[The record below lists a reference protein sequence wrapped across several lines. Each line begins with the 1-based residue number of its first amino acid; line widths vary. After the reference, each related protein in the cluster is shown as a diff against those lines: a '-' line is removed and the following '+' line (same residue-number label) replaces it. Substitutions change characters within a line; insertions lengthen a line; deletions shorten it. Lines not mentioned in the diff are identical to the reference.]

1 MPNLMRKQVSP
12 TTKRLGLFL
21 FIFLG
26 CTHLLSATLIEADSG
41 KDIKTHPNAQKK
53 SLQSADDLK
62 AKAETYNREA
72 ISLFEEGRYAEA
84 QELWGMAIDLIEH
97 PRVQHPDFEAVVEEP
112 PPVESLEAPGS
123 MAEPSES
130 SPMAD
135 KYQSGLSLLEQKEY
149 GEAQKV
155 FEEIEAAQ
163 PGYRNTK
170 KYLIVIDELL
180 REENLPM
187 AQEQV
192 NDEAMDQITADQP
205 EYTEVTP
212 EPRMADLEFDR
223 RQEEAQWEEAV
234 EQSEQKLQ
242 DQIEERVAPIYQK
255 ALQHYKRKEYVEARD
270 SFEQVQVLSPD
281 YKLTAKYLDGID
293 DDILYAQQQKEEE
306 QRLAE
311 ERSRRQDELEFRKTI
326 AAKEAAYR
334 KELTGQAEQIY
345 QQAIEDFKS
354 RRFEEAEDNFRKVEA
369 ISSGYKLTGKYLE
382 RVQEARDEEAR
393 LQAAEESRRQALMQ
407 HNEEEDLKRTIEE
420 SERMRQQGLREKA
433 EAVYQ
438 KARTDYGQGEM
449 EKARVGFA
457 EAGQILPD
465 YRSTR
470 KYLALIDEDMAR
482 EKRSEPEI
490 LHKPKAAKVLTKKA
504 RTAVMPT
511 SRKRLEAQEF
521 YQQAKESYKKRE
533 FAKAKELFEKANAA
547 VRGYQATEKFL
558 ARIDS
563 DIQKETRYQQDMRER
578 EARRQAK
585 ETRYQQDLQRRDA
598 QRQAREKALEQKRA
612 AANAA
617 VVQRRQET
625 RELKETAA
633 RIKNDR
639 DKMVAGK
646 IQELYREAESDYK
659 NGLYALARDRFN
671 EVQRIAPGYRSTEEY
686 LGNIAYAYGGE
697 TTVAPIPVSPRVEQ
711 EVLQVSVPVAEEQI
725 IVPAGRK
732 APFGRKITAH
742 KVTEQDGEAAED
754 YDAGVLLF
762 KRKEYVRARE
772 KFNYVDQLD
781 PGYKSTSEYL
791 SRIDSLLQEEQQ
803 RQLEEQQQALARA
816 IRKEKK
822 AKKAVPPEVVQQTV
836 SEAQKP
842 GHEGAAAAPV
852 EAGAKEDL
860 DRELHGKAQELFQ
873 DAERL
878 YASRQFVPAREKFLE
893 IEGLLP
899 GYKSTGKYLDWID
912 RDLLEEQKKTRR
924 AKQKQEREAASRAA
938 KEKTAEKIAEKN
950 QLNIQKLE
958 EMKRARLLAQAEKK
972 YAQALAAYAKKDFIS
987 AKQKFAEV
995 EKFSANFKETAQYL
1009 SRIDADIA
1017 AQNQKPTEVVAAPIY
1032 VQPQG
1037 IAAKEQTRQKAEEFF
1052 REAVRLYASQ
1062 KFVPAREKFQEAEKL
1077 EPGYKTTEKY
1087 IRLTD
1092 RAIARRQEKESQTK
1106 KAHDV
1111 RGARLEADAR
1121 KVREKAEKFS
1131 QAKEGVEI
1139 KRLLARMEKEAVAA
1153 SNRGQWDAAA
1163 RKLSSVEDLLKG
1175 ESVSAADKEQ
1185 TARRVA
1191 GLRERIVTGRE
1202 EAQQRQLAKE
1212 QETKQRQD
1220 ARTALLEADAQRER
1234 ERVEKNRQENE
1245 RKQQA
1250 RAKRVPAAAPAVKS
1264 PWVDQPDF
1272 NAFELTDDVGV
1283 LRRQYAQIQKERKGV
1298 QAAIRLR
1305 LDQTYAQAVRLYNQ
1319 GYYAGA
1325 KNLFQEIAEIQ
1336 PSFKGTKS
1344 YFARIDQRLANLPAS
1359 AIMPGKGI
1367 EAPSVYVKP
1376 RTRVV
1381 TDALDS
1387 LEAPRQ

>member
-1 MPNLMRKQVSP
+1 MPNLMRKQVFP

-21 FIFLG
+21 FIFSG
-26 CTHLLSATLIEADSG
+26 CAHLLSATLIEADSG
-41 KDIKTHPNAQKK
+41 KEIKAHPNAQKK
-53 SLQSADDLK
+53 SLPSADDLK
-62 AKAETYNREA
+62 AKAETYNRKA

-97 PRVQHPDFEAVVEEP
+97 PRVQHSDFEAVVEEP
-112 PPVESLEAPGS
+112 PPVESPEVPDS
-123 MAEPSES
+123 MAESLES

-223 RQEEAQWEEAV
+223 QQEEAQWEEAV
-234 EQSEQKLQ
+234 AQAEQKLQ
-242 DQIEERVAPIYQK
+242 DQIEERVEPIYQK

-270 SFEQVQVLSPD
+270 SFEQAQVLFPD

-306 QRLAE
+306 RRLVE

-345 QQAIEDFKS
+345 QQAIEDFKD

-369 ISSGYKLTGKYLE
+369 ISFGYKLTGKYLE
-382 RVQEARDEEAR
+382 RVQAARDEEAR
-393 LQAAEESRRQALMQ
+393 SQAAEESRRQALMQ

-482 EKRSEPEI
+482 EQRSESEI
-490 LHKPKAAKVLTKKA
+490 LRKPEVAVVLTRKA
-504 RTAVMPT
+504 QTAVMPT
-511 SRKRLEAQEF
+511 SRKRLEAQEL

-533 FAKAKELFEKANAA
+533 FVKAKELFEKVNTV
-547 VRGYQATEKFL
+547 VRDYQATEKFL

-563 DIQKETRYQQDMRER
+563 DIQQ
-578 EARRQAK
+578 EA
-585 ETRYQQDLQRRDA
+585 RYQQDLQRRDARRQAKEMRYQQDLQRREA

-612 AANAA
+612 AAKAA
-617 VVQRRQET
+617 VVRRRQET
-625 RELKETAA
+625 RGLKETAA

-639 DKMVAGK
+639 DKMVTGK
-646 IQELYREAESDYK
+646 IQELYREAESDYTH
-659 NGLYALARDRFN
+659 GLYALARDRFN

-686 LGNIAYAYGGE
+686 LGNIAHAYGGE
-697 TTVAPIPVSPRVEQ
+697 VTVAPIPVPPRVEQ
-711 EVLQVSVPVAEEQI
+711 EVLQVPVPVVEEESIIPAEKIE
-725 IVPAGRK
+725 
-732 APFGRKITAH
+732 AP
-742 KVTEQDGEAAED
+742 KVAEPDGEAAAD

-772 KFNYVDQLD
+772 KFDYVAQLD
-781 PGYKSTSEYL
+781 SGYKSTSEYL
-791 SRIDSLLQEEQQ
+791 SRIDSLLQEEQK

-822 AKKAVPPEVVQQTV
+822 VKKTVPPEIVQQTV

-842 GHEGAAAAPV
+842 EPEGVVAALV
-852 EAGAKEDL
+852 EASAKEDP
-860 DRELHGKAQELFQ
+860 DRELQVKAQELFQ
-873 DAERL
+873 KAERL
-878 YASRQFVPAREKFLE
+878 YASRQFVSAREKFLE
-893 IEGLLP
+893 IEGLVP
-899 GYKSTGKYLDWID
+899 GYKSTGKYLVWID

-938 KEKTAEKIAEKN
+938 KKKTAEKIAEKN
-950 QLNIQKLE
+950 QLNIQKVE
-958 EMKRARLLAQAEKK
+958 EAKRARLLAQAEKK

-987 AKQKFAEV
+987 AKQKFAEL
-995 EKFSANFKETAQYL
+995 EKLSANFKETAQYL

-1017 AQNQKPTEVVAAPIY
+1017 AQNQKPEEVVAAPIY
-1032 VQPQG
+1032 VQPPG
-1037 IAAKEQTRQKAEEFF
+1037 ITAKEETRKKAEESF
-1052 REAVRLYASQ
+1052 RGAVRLYASQ
-1062 KFVPAREKFQEAEKL
+1062 KFVPAREKFQEVEKL

-1092 RAIARRQEKESQTK
+1092 RAIARQQEKESQTK
-1106 KAHDV
+1106 KAHDA
-1111 RGARLEADAR
+1111 RSARLDADAQ
-1121 KVREKAEKFS
+1121 KAREKAEKVN
-1131 QAKEGVEI
+1131 QAKEGRKI
-1139 KRLLARMEKEAVAA
+1139 KQLLAQMEKEAVAV
-1153 SNRGQWDAAA
+1153 SNRGQWDVAEQ
-1163 RKLSSVEDLLKG
+1163 KLSSVEDLLKG

-1191 GLRERIVTGRE
+1191 SLRERIVTGRG

-1212 QETKQRQD
+1212 QEIKQRQD
-1220 ARTALLEADAQRER
+1220 ARTALLEADEQRER
-1234 ERVEKNRQENE
+1234 ERVEKTRQENG

-1250 RAKRVPAAAPAVKS
+1250 QARRVPAAAPAVKS
-1264 PWVDQPDF
+1264 VWVDQPDF
-1272 NAFELTDDVGV
+1272 KAFKLTDDVGV

-1298 QAAIRLR
+1298 QSAIRLR

-1344 YFARIDQRLANLPAS
+1344 YFAQIDQRLAKLPAS